1 MNSALKQLGL
11 LVDIL
16 DKAHRLPI
24 AELTEN
30 DNFRGQVKK
39 LMSTHNIE
47 GILNQLTKDLREQRQ
62 MAEAAEPV
70 RDNLLLSY
78 ARRENS
84 RVGQIQNPREF
95 VTQLV
100 NFEPAEA
107 VTVANTFLAKAKDDA
122 EKSFETAY
130 NTIYAN
136 GAMKINVPADP
147 SLLSSYM
154 DYTPY
159 RANLAAYFS
168 IPTLSEMVGRP
179 LDLVFKKFPKVKS
192 KNKKFSETAEA
203 FFKAEQIPSVTRDAL
218 FYSVLSPRGSLTV
231 PILQNGRVH
240 FNAFNDTQFSY
251 GLSSGYNSLT
261 APYSPTRVGPLYCM
275 GAKLTHGVSA
285 FFLCPGFDPL
295 FGIGLNRVPT
305 LREAATAWNLYV
317 HVLKILLV
325 RSQVLIEK
333 LDGDIQTDTMAAQ
346 IKTMLQNLTQTMG
359 VSSVTEQPRGTTLD
373 ILNNNIGPGTADI
386 ATVFK
391 EFVGVVTGVAPE
403 YFFGGSTT
411 NYSMSAFSIAT
422 TNENLR
428 ARYQVGQ
435 LEPLL
440 RFMLNT
446 ANTFDERF
454 KSLGV
459 KENEF
464 DLEFDSIY
472 DETSQEKADLNSKKT
487 ETLIRQREYSEL
499 EKQFKQE
506 GLLSEEISFEGL
518 EPDHNADDETGEVDV
533 GEAQGADPKLV
544 KPLS

>member
-1 MNSALKQLGL
+1 MNNALRQLGM

-24 AELTEN
+24 SELTGN
-30 DNFRGQVKK
+30 DNFRNQVKQ
-39 LMSTHNIE
+39 LMSVHNIE
-47 GILNQLTKDLREQRQ
+47 GLLNQLTKDLREQKQ
-62 MAEAAEPV
+62 QAEAAEPL
-70 RDNLLLSY
+70 RDNLLLTY

-84 RVGQIQNPREF
+84 RVGQIKNPRQF
-95 VTQLV
+95 VTQIV
-100 NFEPAEA
+100 DFEPAEA
-107 VTVANTFLAKAKDDA
+107 VTIANAFPTKANDEA
-122 EKSFETAY
+122 EKTFETVF

-136 GAMKINVPADP
+136 GAMKINIAADP

-159 RANLAAYFS
+159 RANLAVYFS
-168 IPTLSEMVGRP
+168 IPTLSEMVSRP

-192 KNKKFSETAEA
+192 KNRKFVEAAEA
-203 FFKAEQIPSVTRDAL
+203 YFKAEQIPSVTRDSL

-231 PILQNGRVH
+231 PVLKNGRVH

-261 APYSPTRVGPLYCM
+261 APYSPTRVGALYCM
-275 GAKLTHGVSA
+275 GAKLTHGVSG

-305 LREAATAWNLYV
+305 LKEAATAWNLYV

-325 RSQVLIEK
+325 RSQVLVEK
-333 LDGDIQTDTMAAQ
+333 LEGDIQTDTMAAN
-346 IKTMLQNLTQTMG
+346 IKTMLENLTQTMG
-359 VSSVTEQPRGTTLD
+359 VSSVTAQPRGTQLD

-386 ATVFK
+386 ASVFK

-403 YFFGGSTT
+403 YFFGGSTA
-411 NYSMSAFSIAT
+411 NYSASAFNIAA

-446 ANTFDERF
+446 ANEYDERF
-454 KSLGV
+454 KGLGV
-459 KENEF
+459 AENDF
-464 DLEFDSIY
+464 DLEFESIY
-472 DETSQEKADLNSKKT
+472 DETGQEKADLNNKRT

-506 GLLSEEISFEGL
+506 GLLSEEISFKGL